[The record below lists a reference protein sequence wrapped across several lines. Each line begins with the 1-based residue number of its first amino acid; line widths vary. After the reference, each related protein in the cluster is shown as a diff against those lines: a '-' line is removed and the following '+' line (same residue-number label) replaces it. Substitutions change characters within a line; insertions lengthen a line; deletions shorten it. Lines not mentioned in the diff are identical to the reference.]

1 MLNPPILSPN
11 RLFMGQFAIDA
22 SNELFGPRA
31 YMAAQGNAL
40 LDLANAEDP
49 DILEMIRD
57 HMIEGYCVRGAILA
71 LLNADFD
78 SWVAERN

>member
-22 SNELFGPRA
+22 NNDVLGPKS
-31 YMAAQGNAL
+31 YMAARGNAL

-49 DILEMIRD
+49 ELLDLIRD

-71 LLNADFD
+71 LLSDDFD
-78 SWVAERN
+78 SWVAQRN